1 MFSML
6 AHSRGQEAVAVA
18 HACPTRC
25 VSWKHPVAT
34 PQILAHDPSSRTP
47 GRTTLAT
54 LAGGDG
60 ASAAWSLLGAVGV
73 AFAVVGFTDVAL
85 AWYPTAVGNP
95 EWEFGT
101 VSATLNGMPVPALG
115 LTLMA
120 ASAVHAGRRWQ
131 AILVGVVAVVLALML
146 TGCALLFAL
155 NIPAALNAVQ
165 QPFIRVGL
173 LKGMAKA
180 GVASAAYVIYFA
192 WLAWRMLRSQP
203 AR

>member
-1 MFSML
+1 M
-6 AHSRGQEAVAVA
+6 
-18 HACPTRC
+18 
-25 VSWKHPVAT
+25 AT
-34 PQILAHDPSSRTP
+34 PQILAHDPSSRMS
-47 GRTTLAT
+47 GRPTLAT
-54 LAGGDG
+54 IAGGDG
-60 ASAAWSLLGAVGV
+60 ATGAWTLLGAVGV
-73 AFAVVGFTDVAL
+73 AFTVVGFTDVAL
-85 AWYPTAVGNP
+85 AWYPMAVGNP

-120 ASAVHAGRRWQ
+120 ASALQAGRRWQ
-131 AILVGVVAVVLALML
+131 ALLAGVVAVVLALVL

-192 WLAWRMLRSQP
+192 WLAWRTLRSQP